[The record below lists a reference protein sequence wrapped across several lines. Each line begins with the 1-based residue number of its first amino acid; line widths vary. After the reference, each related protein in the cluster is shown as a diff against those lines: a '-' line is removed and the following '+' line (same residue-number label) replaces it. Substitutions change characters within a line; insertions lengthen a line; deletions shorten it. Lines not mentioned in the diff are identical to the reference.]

1 MHVAPLPGSAGE
13 HLADRL
19 LSGRDGRRR
28 GDFSGGR
35 RPKRLCRHTARRSDR
50 ATRHPLVAQK
60 RPLTSA
66 VSSGARS
73 ETGSAAVVPD
83 RYRFG
88 GAGNLD
94 QRRQQLGGA
103 REAPFP
109 LLERS
114 DAPVEL
120 KPHAEIGDM
129 TLGYQDRCADR
140 APLLGCRSLALR
152 SRSGNP
158 SRVGLYFFHDGLD
171 FDACGRYEFA
181 DPPVQL
187 PPPVEIFQGSQQP
200 A

>member
-60 RPLTSA
+60 RPLTPA

-73 ETGSAAVVPD
+73 ATGSAAVVPD

-129 TLGYQDRCADR
+129 TLGIRTG
-140 APLLGCRSLALR
+140 APIGLR
-152 SRSGNP
+152 SSVAAASP
-158 SRVGLYFFHDGLD
+158 SVPAAATR
-171 FDACGRYEFA
+171 
-181 DPPVQL
+181 
-187 PPPVEIFQGSQQP
+187 QGSACIFSMMAWISMHAAGMSSPIRRFSFHHQ
-200 A
+200 